1 MSLLI
6 QGGLVVDPA
15 QALSAPRDL
24 LIENGKIVALS
35 PPGTISAD
43 GRRVIAAQNLV
54 VTPGLIDIHVH
65 VFAGHRPNDVRA
77 GHEHPP

>member
-24 LIENGKIVALS
+24 LIEAGKIAALEL
-35 PPGTISAD
+35 PGTIS
-43 GRRVIAAQNLV
+43 RRGA
-54 VTPGLIDIHVH
+54 PGD
-65 VFAGHRPNDVRA
+65 
-77 GHEHPP
+77 